1 MALIDEKIALF
12 KAEVGDREL
21 NVEQKRV
28 FNAFTKKKG
37 ASTYI
42 NVTDMD
48 GKSLRIKIY
57 SNKVSTGSQHI
68 LKNHYATKIHWVTA
82 WEILNFYEVVEFG
95 THYVSNGYIVYRIE
109 KYCGDVKI
117 STVLKFVEDNG
128 VAVLKCFYSDRGDN
142 K

>member
-12 KAEVGDREL
+12 KAEVGNREL
-21 NVEQKRV
+21 SEEQSKV

-57 SNKVSTGSQHI
+57 SNKVSTGTQHI

-82 WEILNFYEVVEFG
+82 WEILNFCEVVECG
-95 THYVSNGYIVYRIE
+95 THYVSNGYIVYRIV
-109 KYCGDVKI
+109 KYCDDVKI

-128 VAVLKCFYSDRGDN
+128 VAVLKSFYSDRGDD

>member
-128 VAVLKCFYSDRGDN
+128 VAVLKSFYSDRGDN